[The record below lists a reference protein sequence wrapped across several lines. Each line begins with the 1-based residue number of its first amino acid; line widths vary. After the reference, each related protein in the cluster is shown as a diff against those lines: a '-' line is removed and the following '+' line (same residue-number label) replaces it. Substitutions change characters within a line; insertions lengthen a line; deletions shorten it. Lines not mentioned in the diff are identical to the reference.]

1 MGDGGHRVSIASYG
15 RYKEGVKSVLG
26 SALLCGL
33 VCPLL
38 PFLGPLVSP
47 ALTYSSQPPPKP
59 ALQSDEH
66 SRVSGPRW
74 TLWSQVRGTIPLLP
88 GSPVSVCSCAYLQFP
103 VSKSALASAV
113 PALISESHRAL
124 NLACPCL
131 IPLLSPASLLP
142 DFHDFHL
149 KVAWVF
155 PFTVSPPALPESQSR
170 LSPHPF

>member
-1 MGDGGHRVSIASYG
+1 MGSGGHRVFIASYG

-38 PFLGPLVSP
+38 PFLGSLVSP

-74 TLWSQVRGTIPLLP
+74 TLWSQVRCTIPLFP
-88 GSPVSVCSCAYLQFP
+88 GSPVSVCSYAYLQFP

-113 PALISESHRAL
+113 PVLISELCLRQADLTEHSTWL
-124 NLACPCL
+124 VLVSMSCPRL
-131 IPLLSPASLLP
+131 FLYSLQLP
-142 DFHDFHL
+142 FSLTFM
-149 KVAWVF
+149 
-155 PFTVSPPALPESQSR
+155 TSI
-170 LSPHPF
+170 